1 MASPALIPK
10 KLNVDID
17 AILASLQVP
26 VVADADFVGFSA
38 LYVRVSTTDQGERY
52 SPSTQL
58 RQLLLKA
65 ARDGYRVRRDHIFI
79 DTHTGKIANR
89 PAFDAMK
96 ALVKRGGVKAVLIY
110 NVDRLARKTL
120 DALTLATEFKRYG
133 AKLDFVE
140 TPYEDSA
147 YGRFTFTQMSA
158 VAELIGE
165 KIVTDSKRGRE
176 EAMDEGWLPHRTPC
190 YGYKCL
196 SKREVLTGLS
206 RPRWI
211 LENGKR
217 VAAPANER
225 HPQLLL
231 LGDAK
236 MEAAVHLAFALADQ
250 GRSLYSIAN
259 HLNEAG
265 ILTAGKPGQHE
276 AGLWGTVSV
285 GQLLRNPTYIGRHSC
300 AGRVF
305 LCDQLIEEAL
315 FHRVQAKMD
324 VTKAA
329 LVGRPALPNRYLLR
343 GLLWCGA
350 DGCGRRWKTSPG
362 VMRSGNAYPF
372 YICGNIEYRPYRRRC
387 HVPQV
392 RCDLFERVVWD
403 AIWNDVLVPERLL
416 KMAEAY
422 YAAME
427 QPDNAVT
434 RKAERELEKLTT
446 GLRNVER
453 ALADGNMEYT
463 AETSADMKAKKAR
476 IAAITAE
483 LGSSRRVAPLPP
495 RHVAEAAVGRIRRGP
510 EPSTVERRRSILD
523 GFEELRMTYLDGEVT
538 IEGRVPMPTDLA
550 ASGKKNG
557 KGGTPIPSARV
568 STTTLA
574 KSRALARMRTEY
586 RTSVHRASTVF
597 SHPAPRISSFTDS
610 MLPIS
615 TRAARCASEA
625 LMPACILRSAEAL
638 RKAPSS
644 SSISC
649 SALRRSRSALRP
661 PENLLQIGIWPQH
674 ASIMRAMAIL

>member
-1 MASPALIPK
+1 MAAPSQSIPK

-26 VVADADFVGFSA
+26 VVADADFVGYAA

-65 ARDGYRVRRDHIFI
+65 ARDGYRVRREHIFI

-96 ALVKRGGVKAVLIY
+96 ALVKRGGVQAVLIY

-120 DALTLATEFKRYG
+120 DALNLAAEFKRHS

-147 YGRFTFTQMSA
+147 YGQFTFTQMSA
-158 VAELIGE
+158 VAELIGQ

-206 RPRWI
+206 RTRWI

-217 VAAPANER
+217 VAAPATER

-231 LGDAK
+231 LGDVK
-236 MEAAVHLAFALADQ
+236 MEAAVHLAFALADK

-259 HLNEAG
+259 HFNEAG

-285 GQLLRNPTYIGRHSC
+285 GRLLRNPTYIGEHSC

-305 LCDQLIEEAL
+305 RCDQLVEEAL

-329 LVGRPALPNRYLLR
+329 LVGRPALPDRYLLR

-350 DGCGRRWKTSPG
+350 DGCGRRWKTNPG

-392 RCDLFERVVWD
+392 RCDLFERIVWD

-416 KMAEAY
+416 KLAEAY
-422 YAAME
+422 YAALAE
-427 QPDNAVT
+427 PANPVDRN
-434 RKAERELEKLTT
+434 AERELAKLTT
-446 GLRNVER
+446 GLTNVR
-453 ALADGNMEYT
+453 KALSDGAMEYT
-463 AETSADMKAKKAR
+463 DALGADMKAKKAR

-483 LGSSRRVAPLPP
+483 LGSRRPVASLPP
-495 RHVAEAAVGRIRRGP
+495 LYVAEAAVDELRGGV
-510 EPSTVERRRSILD
+510 EPRDNDLRRSILD
-523 GFEELRMTYLDGEVT
+523 GFEELHMTYLDGEVT

-557 KGGTPIPSARV
+557 NRGLESPY
-568 STTTLA
+568 L
-574 KSRALARMRTEY
+574 
-586 RTSVHRASTVF
+586 
-597 SHPAPRISSFTDS
+597 SF
-610 MLPIS
+610 
-615 TRAARCASEA
+615 
-625 LMPACILRSAEAL
+625 
-638 RKAPSS
+638 
-644 SSISC
+644 
-649 SALRRSRSALRP
+649 
-661 PENLLQIGIWPQH
+661 
-674 ASIMRAMAIL
+674 ASIPFSLKRRVA